1 MSPYGGSSLVVGTS
15 GGGKSTVA
23 AGLIERLASKGYSF
37 CVIDPEGDYDVVEK
51 AVVLGSPERAPS
63 VEECLQ
69 LLGKPDQ
76 NAVINL
82 LGIKFA
88 DRPAF
93 FMSLFARIRDLRAK
107 TGRPHFLIVDEAHHV
122 MPADWQPT
130 ELTLPARFDG
140 VMLISVA
147 PAVVAPAAVRLT
159 DTIVVLGDKP
169 REMLGEY
176 AAANEAP
183 APAVRAEKLAEG
195 TALIWHRAAG
205 GSPEV
210 IVLEPTRTE
219 RRRHLRKYAEGS
231 LGEDRSFYFRGPEGK
246 LNLRA
251 QNLIVFMDLADG
263 VDEETWLHHLRSGEV
278 SQWLRNNIKDEALA
292 DSVVSIER
300 DTSADAAVTRQ
311 RVRAL
316 IEERYTLPAEE
327 AASA

>member
-1 MSPYGGSSLVVGTS
+1 MRKRIFSTAILFLCLTS
-15 GGGKSTVA
+15 A
-23 AGLIERLASKGYSF
+23 LFAQ
-37 CVIDPEGDYDVVEK
+37 IDP
-51 AVVLGSPERAPS
+51 
-63 VEECLQ
+63 
-69 LLGKPDQ
+69 
-76 NAVINL
+76 
-82 LGIKFA
+82 
-88 DRPAF
+88 
-93 FMSLFARIRDLRAK
+93 
-107 TGRPHFLIVDEAHHV
+107 
-122 MPADWQPT
+122 
-130 ELTLPARFDG
+130 
-140 VMLISVA
+140 
-147 PAVVAPAAVRLT
+147 
-159 DTIVVLGDKP
+159 
-169 REMLGEY
+169 
-176 AAANEAP
+176 
-183 APAVRAEKLAEG
+183 EKLAEG